1 MRWSAILHDIAKPQT
16 KEYKEKIGW
25 TFHGHEDL
33 GARLVPKI
41 FKKLRLP
48 MNNKMKYVQKLVE
61 LHLRPIALVKDH
73 ITDSAIR
80 RLVFDAGDDID
91 DLLTLCRADVTT

>member
-1 MRWSAILHDIAKPQT
+1 M
-16 KEYKEKIGW
+16 
-25 TFHGHEDL
+25 

-48 MNNKMKYVQKLVE
+48 LNNKMRYVQKLVR

-91 DLLTLCRADVTT
+91 DLLKLCRADAVSYTHLRAHET

>member
-1 MRWSAILHDIAKPQT
+1 
-16 KEYKEKIGW
+16 
-25 TFHGHEDL
+25 
-33 GARLVPKI
+33 
-41 FKKLRLP
+41 
-48 MNNKMKYVQKLVE
+48 MKYVQKLVR

-91 DLLTLCRADVTT
+91 DLLKLCRADVTTKIQISQRDTLKILILSKVK